1 MNSYSELPFQYEQ
14 DVWSL
19 LLARAAQGL
28 RAGCGREAEAVVRT
42 AARTM
47 GFKRGEAA
55 RERAAAQGI
64 KADLETLH
72 SGCAWC
78 SMDPRCRRRIL
89 RSKPDVVLY
98 EVDTCP
104 LAGLWAMLDASDV
117 GTWYCE
123 EFTHGQM
130 AGYTAGAGQ
139 VNLATRLTYTG
150 RTENIAFMDDNC
162 CRFSEYY
169 RAANAVPALRDA
181 AFGEGLSAATPADA
195 AAQQDDLRHRCVEL
209 LNELYAA
216 AEEQLGTPGICA
228 LAGALRAAAPE
239 LAGIYRKHAA
249 DLLMEPDR
257 AFLRL
262 HFPLALE
269 TAEEP
274 LWAAAAAEFVQIN
287 LLDPFKAALGVD

>member
-19 LLARAAQGL
+19 LFARAAQEL
-28 RAGCGREAEAVVRT
+28 KEVCGREAETVVRA

-47 GFKRGEAA
+47 GYKRGKAA
-55 RERAAAQGI
+55 CEKAVAQGV

-78 SMDPRCRRRIL
+78 SMDPRSRRRIL

-104 LAGLWAMLDASDV
+104 LAGLWATLGASDV

-130 AGYTAGAGQ
+130 VGYTAGAGQ
-139 VNLATRLTYTG
+139 VNLATLLTYIG
-150 RTENIAFMDDNC
+150 HNENIAFMDDNC

-169 RAANAVPALRDA
+169 RAANAVPALHDV
-181 AFGEGLSAATPADA
+181 AFGESLPAAEPADA
-195 AAQQDDLRHRCVEL
+195 AAQHADLRQRCVEL

-216 AEEQLGTPGICA
+216 AEEQLGTPGLCA
-228 LAGALRAAAPE
+228 LANALRTAAPE
-239 LAGIYRKHAA
+239 LAEIYRKHAA
-249 DLLMEPDR
+249 DLLMEPDS

-262 HFPLALE
+262 HFPLTLE
-269 TAEEP
+269 TADEP
-274 LWAAAAAEFVQIN
+274 LWMDSAAKFVQVN
-287 LLDPFKAALGVD
+287 LLDPFKTTLGVD

>member
-19 LLARAAQGL
+19 LFARAAQGL
-28 RAGCGREAEAVVRT
+28 REGCGREAEAVVRA

-47 GFKRGEAA
+47 GYKRGKAA
-55 RERAAAQGI
+55 CEKAVARGVR
-64 KADLETLH
+64 ADLETLH

-104 LAGLWAMLDASDV
+104 LAGLWAMLGASDV

-123 EFTHGQM
+123 EFSHGQM

-169 RAANAVPALRDA
+169 RAANAVPALHDA
-181 AFGEGLSAATPADA
+181 AFGEGLPAAEPADA
-195 AAQQDDLRHRCVEL
+195 AARRADLHQRCVEL
-209 LNELYAA
+209 LNELYTA
-216 AEEQLGTPGICA
+216 AEEQLGAPGLCA
-228 LAGALRAAAPE
+228 LANALRAAAPE

-257 AFLRL
+257 AFLHL
-262 HFPLALE
+262 HFPLTLE
-269 TAEEP
+269 TADDP
-274 LWAAAAAEFVQIN
+274 LWTAPAAEFVQIN
-287 LLDPFKAALGVD
+287 LLDPFKGALGVD